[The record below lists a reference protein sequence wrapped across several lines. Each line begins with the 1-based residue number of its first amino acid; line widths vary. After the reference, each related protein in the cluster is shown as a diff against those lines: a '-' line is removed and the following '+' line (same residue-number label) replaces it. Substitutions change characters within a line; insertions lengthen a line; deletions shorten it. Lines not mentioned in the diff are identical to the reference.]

1 MHTNKYICSYPNC
14 GLSFKN
20 QRGVLIHERCDPGH
34 NPSML
39 INRFSNG
46 GGNKRHQIP
55 YEYSKDVER
64 NLPKKIATGPQF
76 VDVDIL
82 NSMINCNN
90 SNVDENYFGY
100 ISDDDDDE
108 GDETNIGMTEILH
121 NIILQEDLNLGDIQ
135 HPCHPDLRSK
145 YILAYR
151 HYQTNLYKQI
161 FGINALESLDIQHLV
176 AMDRYSAPLFQ
187 SRIAEFRPQLFSL
200 ANLLPTKRNSN
211 ATTDVL
217 NTTTA
222 SNGDEEEE
230 VSDEIKLY
238 REYAKKKASGQLS
251 TSVMMNLK

>member
-20 QRGVLIHERCDPGH
+20 QRGVLIHERCDPRH

-64 NLPKKIATGPQF
+64 NIPKKIATGPQF
-76 VDVDIL
+76 VDMDIL

-135 HPCHPDLRSK
+135 HPCHPDLRPK
-145 YILAYR
+145 YILPYR
-151 HYQTNLYKQI
+151 HYQFFIKNLTLKIYDNTWNEKTQQ
-161 FGINALESLDIQHLV
+161 GGNQDSDTPQH
-176 AMDRYSAPLFQ
+176 
-187 SRIAEFRPQLFSL
+187 
-200 ANLLPTKRNSN
+200 TW
-211 ATTDVL
+211 
-217 NTTTA
+217 
-222 SNGDEEEE
+222 
-230 VSDEIKLY
+230 
-238 REYAKKKASGQLS
+238 
-251 TSVMMNLK
+251 